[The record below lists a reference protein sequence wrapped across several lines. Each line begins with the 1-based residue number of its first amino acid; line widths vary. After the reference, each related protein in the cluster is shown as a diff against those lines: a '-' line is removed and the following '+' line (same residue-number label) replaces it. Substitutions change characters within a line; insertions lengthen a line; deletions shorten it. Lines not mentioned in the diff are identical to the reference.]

1 MKTEQLA
8 IPASINPK
16 PRKSDIIKALVERA
30 RQRHVNMVADKQK
43 KVKLAKAQLEEALL
57 VELKNHSAN
66 FDISF
71 SSHGYTPSVEYQ
83 IKVIPPHIKAL
94 QKEVVKADT
103 YIPPFNATQ
112 VRKEIEASLAGRSAD
127 PVKAMLANTDMVQ
140 KLDSILEQEGI
151 V

>member
-16 PRKSDIIKALVERA
+16 PRKGDIIKALVERA
-30 RQRHVNMVADKQK
+30 RQRHVSSVADKQQK
-43 KVKLAKAQLEEALL
+43 LVLAKAQLEEALL
-57 VELKNHSAN
+57 VELKDHPAN

-71 SSHGYTPSVEYQ
+71 SSHGYTPLVEYE

-94 QKEVVKADT
+94 QKEVIKAGT
-103 YIPPFNATQ
+103 YIPPFDATR

-127 PVKAMLANTDMVQ
+127 PVKALLANTDMVQ
-140 KLDSILEQEGI
+140 KLDSILDQEGI